1 MKFVAV
7 FKKEIEG
14 KGKTIKVQVLFF
26 SLFVCKYIYRFE
38 KIKSN
43 WRPFFGLIFFLF
55 FFILRYF
62 NPPSYLY
69 IKNNLYLI
77 RKKRVRIEKK
87 KRGKKKKGKRKE
99 KGKQRQRKN
108 PIIHE
113 FYY

>member
-87 KRGKKKKGKRKE
+87 RGKKKKGKRKE